1 MVFSTWRRGYTGV
14 ALVCCA
20 LLWMGA
26 IHAQEEGVG
35 GAADIDNYLE
45 NPDDFGGGGN
55 EYITL
60 DVRDKDLSEILKFI
74 SRRVGINIIADPDVD
89 ERVTI
94 QLDSV
99 DWRNALSVLARQTHC
114 EIVDVSDRLIRF
126 TQPPSISME
135 FQDADIKIVL
145 ELLAKQAGAN
155 IMMAADI
162 QGKVSLSLREVP
174 WREALSAIVK
184 TAGYVIVTEQTDSP
198 KEILRVVRPETL
210 KEQLETRHFQLRYI
224 RPGDPYEARITGV

>member
-20 LLWMGA
+20 LLWGES
-26 IHAQEEGVG
+26 IHAQEESAGST
-35 GAADIDNYLE
+35 DIGSYLDNPE
-45 NPDDFGGGGN
+45 DFGGRGN

-74 SRRVGINIIADPDVD
+74 SRRVGINVIADPDVD
-89 ERVTI
+89 EKVTV
-94 QLDSV
+94 QLDAV
-99 DWRNALSVLARQTHC
+99 DWRDAIHVLARQTHC
-114 EIVDVSDRLIRF
+114 EILDVSDRLVRF

-155 IMMAADI
+155 IMMASDI

-174 WREALSAIVK
+174 
-184 TAGYVIVTEQTDSP
+184 
-198 KEILRVVRPETL
+198 
-210 KEQLETRHFQLRYI
+210 
-224 RPGDPYEARITGV
+224 